1 MRAAIAWKW
10 LGLYAYE
17 DALALQHEAWS
28 ACRTGGPD
36 ICLALEH
43 PPTITFGRR
52 ATAADVVASSD
63 ELARRGIGCHTT
75 ERGGRATYHAPG
87 QLVLYPIVTLAA
99 RGLGV
104 ERFVWM
110 LEEIMLAIAAA
121 AGVRA
126 HRDERGRGIWTTRG
140 KLGAVGIRV
149 RDGITSH
156 GLALNVCVD
165 LAGFD
170 LIAPCGTRGLPVTSL
185 AAEGAR
191 IEVLD
196 VLPAAE
202 RACARV
208 FGTAE
213 SRVFGTAEN
222 RGVATAGVPIRH
234 EVRP

>member
-17 DALALQHEAWS
+17 DALTLQRDAWE

-36 ICLALEH
+36 VCLALEH

-52 ATAADVVASSD
+52 ATAGDVLASSD
-63 ELARRGIGCHTT
+63 DLARRRVRCHTT

-87 QLVLYPIVTLAA
+87 QLVLYPIVALAA

-110 LEEIMLAIAAA
+110 LEEVMLEIAAA

-126 HRDERGRGIWTTRG
+126 NRDDRGRGIWTARG

-149 RDGITSH
+149 REGVTLH
-156 GLALNVCVD
+156 GLALNVDID

-170 LIAPCGTRGLPVTSL
+170 LIAPCGTRGLAVTSL
-185 AAEGAR
+185 AAEGAPVR
-191 IEVLD
+191 VVD
-196 VLPAAE
+196 VLPSAE

-208 FGTAE
+208 FGASHAPPVGAAE
-213 SRVFGTAEN
+213 ARTV
-222 RGVATAGVPIRH
+222 H
-234 EVRP
+234 EVHP